1 MTAFPYELTAGCSQ
15 HWEVSF
21 TEYLPT
27 DGWTLRYLIRV
38 STDRIIELTATPTDD
53 THTFTLSADAL
64 VGVEPAV
71 VKWQC
76 QAIKGDEKYLVA
88 SGKVRLHA
96 DLSDSNVDP
105 RSYPEKMLEAIN
117 AVLAGKLDNPVTE
130 TEYNGRRLKYM
141 APGELIRL
149 RTLFL
154 SMLPQ
159 NQGIRTIKVEF
170 KHG

>member
-1 MTAFPYELTAGCSQ
+1 
-15 HWEVSF
+15 

-38 STDRIIELTATPTDD
+38 SNDRIIELTATPENDKY
-53 THTFTLSADAL
+53 TFTLSADAL
-64 VGVEPAV
+64 TGIEPAV

-88 SGKVRLHA
+88 SGKVRLYP
-96 DLSDSNVDP
+96 DLSDPNIDP

-117 AVLAGKLDNPVTE
+117 AVLTGKLDNPVVE
-130 TEYNGRRLKYM
+130 AEYNGRRLKYM
-141 APGELIRL
+141 TTSELLRL

>member
-1 MTAFPYELTAGCSQ
+1 MTAFPYELTAGCSCN
-15 HWEVSF
+15 WEVSF
-21 TEYLPT
+21 AEYPPI
-27 DGWTLRYLIRV
+27 DGWGLCYLIRV
-38 STDRIIELTATPTDD
+38 STDRIIELTSTTEDD
-53 THTFTLSADAL
+53 THAFTLSADAL
-64 VGVEPAV
+64 TGIEPAV

-88 SGKVRLHA
+88 SGKVRLHP
-96 DLSDSNVDP
+96 DLSDPNVDP

-141 APGELIRL
+141 TTSELLRL
-149 RTLFL
+149 QTLFL